1 MRPNPPQPTRSW
13 PVRVASLLLL
23 LEAAGLTAI
32 NLANLSRLEWDFLR
46 LQAATALNNV
56 PDATVE
62 AVSTA
67 LFFLPSAVLAT
78 LAAIGLFFI
87 WRTGWLL
94 AMLTQGLTLLACLVL
109 YFQQKPG
116 IIYPIMLYSILMVLN
131 LNSFEVRAT
140 VHDRSNHV
148 RRQRDEP
155 NTDEY

>member
-1 MRPNPPQPTRSW
+1 MLSKQPQLTRSW
-13 PVRVASLLLL
+13 PVRVAGLLLL
-23 LEAAGLTAI
+23 LEAAGLVAI
-32 NLANLSRLEWDFLR
+32 NTANLSRLDWDFLR
-46 LQAATALNNV
+46 LQAAIALNNV
-56 PDATVE
+56 PDATVA

-109 YFQQKPG
+109 YFQQEPG
-116 IIYPIMLYSILMVLN
+116 IIYPIMLYSVLMVLN

-140 VHDRSNHV
+140 VHDRTNHS
-148 RRQRDEP
+148 RQRRDESS
-155 NTDEY
+155 TDEH